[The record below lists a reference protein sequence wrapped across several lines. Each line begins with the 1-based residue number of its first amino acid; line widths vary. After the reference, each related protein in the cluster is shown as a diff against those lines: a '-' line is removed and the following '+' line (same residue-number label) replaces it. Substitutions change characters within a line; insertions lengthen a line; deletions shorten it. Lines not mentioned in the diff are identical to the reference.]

1 MAWRISEALT
11 ANWRATSMRR
21 RIAYSLAIV
30 RIILAPVI
38 ILAIYYLF
46 SMGRIVDR
54 IVNVDA
60 PTATLAQQASIQML
74 EARRAE
80 RNYLL
85 LSDPAYL
92 EANRQALSQVSKIF
106 SEIENLQPKER
117 GSARTALGQ
126 IRFYQEQFG
135 AVVTSTGQS
144 RQATTQRI
152 RTVLMDY
159 EKDLDGL
166 LRNAR
171 REPRTR
177 LVDQLRNQVASFD
190 TEITEAV
197 QTGNPALRQAT
208 LGLETSSNQ
217 IMKLA
222 SSIETQSWARVQDDH
237 EKARALIG
245 RAEWVLSAV
254 SALTL
259 ILSVWVSFVL
269 PRQITKPLV
278 TLTRAVD
285 DAAEGN
291 YQADFE
297 FQGEGEFIQLANS
310 VRNLISRS
318 RERASELIKLRGS
331 D

>member
-1 MAWRISEALT
+1 MAWRITKPLT
-11 ANWRATSMRR
+11 AIWRGSSMRH

-30 RIILAPVI
+30 RVILAPVI

-54 IVNVDA
+54 IVSVDA

-92 EANRQALSQVSKIF
+92 EANREALERLSKIF
-106 SEIENLQPKER
+106 ADIGDLQPEEQ
-117 GSARTALGQ
+117 SAVRAALNQ
-126 IRFYQEQFG
+126 IQFYQKQFG
-135 AVVTSTGQS
+135 AVVTNTGQG

-152 RTVLMDY
+152 RTVLRDY
-159 EKDLDGL
+159 EKDLDDL
-166 LRNAR
+166 LRDAR
-171 REPRTR
+171 REPRIR
-177 LVDQLRNQVASFD
+177 LVDQLRTQVASFD

-197 QTGNPALRQAT
+197 QAGNPALRQAT
-208 LGLETSSNQ
+208 LGLESSSGE
-217 IMKLA
+217 IMRLA
-222 SSIETQSWARVQDDH
+222 SGIETRSWTRVQQDH
-237 EKARALIG
+237 EKARALIH
-245 RAEWVLSAV
+245 RAEWVLTAV
-254 SALTL
+254 STLTI

-269 PRQITKPLV
+269 PRQITKPLI

-291 YQADFE
+291 YQADFD
-297 FQGEGEFIQLANS
+297 FQGEGEVIQLANS

-318 RERASELIKLRGS
+318 RQEASARIKR
-331 D
+331 

>member
-1 MAWRISEALT
+1 MAWRITEPLT
-11 ANWRATSMRR
+11 ASWRASSMRR

-46 SMGRIVDR
+46 AMGRIVDR
-54 IVNVDA
+54 IVSVDA

-92 EANRQALSQVSKIF
+92 AANQESLSRLNKIF
-106 SEIENLQPKER
+106 AEIGDLQPEEQSSVR
-117 GSARTALGQ
+117 AALDQ
-126 IRFYQEQFG
+126 IQFYQKQFG
-135 AVVTSTGQS
+135 AMVTSTGQS
-144 RQATTQRI
+144 QQATTQKI
-152 RTVLMDY
+152 RTVLKDY
-159 EKDLDGL
+159 EKDLDNL

-171 REPRTR
+171 HEPRTR

-197 QTGNPALRQAT
+197 QAGNPALRQAT
-208 LGLETSSNQ
+208 LGLESSGGE
-217 IMKLA
+217 IMRLA
-222 SSIETQSWARVQDDH
+222 SAIETRSWARVQDDH
-237 EKARALIG
+237 ERARALIY
-245 RAEWVLSAV
+245 RAEWVLTAV
-254 SALTL
+254 SALTF

-278 TLTRAVD
+278 TLTQAVD
-285 DAAEGN
+285 DATEGN
-291 YQADFE
+291 YQADFD

-310 VRNLISRS
+310 VRNLIARS
-318 RERASELIKLRGS
+318 REKASTLIKK
-331 D
+331 